1 MSRTKAASIGDVNL
15 SNTTQ
20 DNQTVEQ
27 NLWEQGL
34 SSIAIADSET
44 IPSEYKIYKLVDT
57 KRNAPVNIDGIDD
70 VINPKTGRP
79 ERIWL
84 LSGADSIWQTD
95 LVELLKDKNYVSQ
108 NRRSLRFEGKILR
121 IPTWDKLAIEF
132 ADNCRHNIGN
142 PKRKTGSKLEFF
154 EYDPQKQAKA
164 ALDKEMLE
172 LDMAIIA
179 KETDATTMMKHAS
192 FLGIQMIDE
201 LGRPKTEDGVRREYM
216 LAAKRNPQLFKQ
228 TVASKEVEV
237 HFMIKKCILDSKID
251 LGKENNNA
259 YWSNNGGVI
268 CKIPANRKPLEYLT
282 EFALTNSRE
291 GQEFLDNLKRFSA

>member
-1 MSRTKAASIGDVNL
+1 MPRKSAGIGDVNL
-15 SNTTQ
+15 SQTEQ
-20 DNQTVEQ
+20 SNQTTEQ
-27 NLWEQGL
+27 SLWEQGL
-34 SSIAIADSET
+34 SEIAKADSET
-44 IPSEYKIYKLVDT
+44 VSTEYKIYKLVDT

-108 NRRSLRFEGKILR
+108 NRRSLRFESKILR
-121 IPTWDKLAIEF
+121 IPLWDKLAIEF
-132 ADNCRHNIGN
+132 ADACRHNIGN
-142 PKRKTGSKLEFF
+142 PNRKTGSKLEFF

-172 LDMAIIA
+172 LDMAILA

-216 LAAKRNPQLFKQ
+216 LAAKRNPQLFKK
-228 TVASKEVEV
+228 TVGSKEVEV
-237 HFMIKKCILDSKID
+237 HFMVKKCVLDAKID
-251 LGKENNNA
+251 IGRENNTA
-259 YWSNNGGVI
+259 YWSNDGGVI
-268 CKIPANRKPLEYLT
+268 CKIPTNRKTLEYLV

-291 GQEFLDNLKRFSA
+291 GQEFQNNLKRFSN

>member
-1 MSRTKAASIGDVNL
+1 MSRTKAAGIGDVHL
-15 SNTTQ
+15 SQSQQVNQTQ
-20 DNQTVEQ
+20 DQV
-27 NLWEQGL
+27 LWEQGL
-34 SSIAIADSET
+34 SDIAKADSDT
-44 IPSEYKIYKLVDT
+44 VASEYKIYKLVDT

-70 VINPKTGRP
+70 VINPKTKRP

-84 LSGADSIWQTD
+84 LSGVDSIWQTD
-95 LVELLKDKNYVSQ
+95 LVEILKDKNFVSQ

-121 IPTWDKLAIEF
+121 IPVWDKLAIEF
-132 ADNCRHNIGN
+132 ADACRHNIGN
-142 PKRKTGSKLEFF
+142 PNRKTGSKLEFF

-172 LDMAIIA
+172 LDMAILA
-179 KETDATTMMKHAS
+179 KETPAETMMKHAS

-201 LGRPKTEDGVRREYM
+201 LGRPKTQDGVRREYI
-216 LAAKRNPQLFKQ
+216 LAAKRNPQQFKQ
-228 TVASKEVEV
+228 TVNSKEVEA

-259 YWSNNGGVI
+259 YWSNSGGII
-268 CKIPANRKPLEYLT
+268 CKIPTNRKPLEYLT

-291 GQEFLDNLKRFSA
+291 GQEFLDNLKRFSI